1 MNQEDDSFKS
11 QYILEKLSSID
22 KEFKYNITHHSNNKV
37 TGIVL
42 IISNMRDNFE
52 RFGNYLFIHVIRSS
66 VCNAK

>member
-22 KEFKYNITHHSNNKV
+22 KEFIYNITHHSNNKV